1 MAKTAKPSPTPQSCR
16 QHISCPTSV
25 TNIDVAFIV
34 KCLAGS
40 FDLVKET
47 HLKHSPFKCDVC
59 NCFFKR
65 KICLI
70 QHKGSKKHLAKMK
83 CLADQEH
90 LDKPSEPVEMSD
102 VATKDINGNDFEC
115 DQCSFSTKTKWN
127 LIQHQARYLYT
138 S

>member
-1 MAKTAKPSPTPQSCR
+1 
-16 QHISCPTSV
+16 
-25 TNIDVAFIV
+25 
-34 KCLAGS
+34 
-40 FDLVKET
+40 
-47 HLKHSPFKCDVC
+47 
-59 NCFFKR
+59 
-65 KICLI
+65 
-70 QHKGSKKHLAKMK
+70 MK

-138 S
+138 SSSIIETPNFLIELTLFDIDFVRNVLNSR